1 MSVGSPRSTSA
12 ALPLLVLLASIGVV
26 ALAGVL
32 GGRGVAA
39 LALVALGL
47 LAAVSALWS
56 SLHEVASEE
65 ESGEA
70 DRLAPDLAR
79 VASDDALE
87 AALRA
92 LIDLD
97 HEVAVGKIL
106 PEDEAP
112 LRQELRAEAKRL
124 LRVQHAR
131 ISPEALARAERVV
144 AEAIASASGA
154 AAGAA
159 GAGHEEATS

>member
-1 MSVGSPRSTSA
+1 VTPARS
-12 ALPLLVLLASIGVV
+12 LVPIPLLALLAATGIV
-26 ALAGVL
+26 ALAGLL

-39 LALVALGL
+39 LALVAMGL

-56 SLHEVASEE
+56 SLHEVAIEDDAD
-65 ESGEA
+65 GE
-70 DRLAPDLAR
+70 DRASPELAR
-79 VASDDALE
+79 VATDDALE

-92 LIDLD
+92 LLDLD

-112 LRQELRAEAKRL
+112 LRRELRAEAKRL

-144 AEAIASASGA
+144 AEALA
-154 AAGAA
+154 AEG
-159 GAGHEEATS
+159 GPR